1 MTSGK
6 HQMMT
11 GYNIKMLHKMKDKH
25 LQHVVLHIGDL
36 HVSQHPIK
44 IKTILG
50 SCIAACLFD
59 PVTRIGGMN
68 HFLLPGDTTDPDMST
83 RYGVN
88 AMEVLINEM
97 MKLGARRPSLQA
109 KIFGGGDIFR
119 SGHPYM
125 MVGAK
130 NIRFVLGFL
139 DTEAIPVLTS
149 RVGGRHG
156 LMVVYFPHTFEV
168 FVKPLTTERFTA
180 TEDHEIMYHQK
191 LTSELNTAPADNITL
206 F

>member
-1 MTSGK
+1 MIEHRRT
-6 HQMMT
+6 
-11 GYNIKMLHKMKDKH
+11 MLSKVKEKH
-25 LQHVVLHIGDL
+25 LHALQNVTLHIGDL
-36 HVSQHPIK
+36 YVSKTPVK

-50 SCIAACLFD
+50 SCISACLFD
-59 PVTRIGGMN
+59 PVTRVGGMN
-68 HFLLPGDTTDPDMST
+68 HFLLPGDTEDPDLST

-97 MKLGARRPSLQA
+97 MKCGARRPSIQA

-130 NIRFVLGFL
+130 NIKFVLGFL
-139 DTEAIPVLTS
+139 ETESIPVVTS
-149 RVGGRHG
+149 RIGGKQG
-156 LMVVYFPHTFEV
+156 VMVVFLPHTFEV
-168 FVKPLTTERFTA
+168 FVKPLSNERFSS
-180 TEDHEIMYHQK
+180 TEDREIIYRGK
-191 LTSELNTAPADNITL
+191 LTQELNHNASDNITL

>member
-1 MTSGK
+1 MVARRNSLKPTAK
-6 HQMMT
+6 DMH
-11 GYNIKMLHKMKDKH
+11 LHH
-25 LQHVVLHIGDL
+25 LQAVTLHIGDL
-36 HVSQHPIK
+36 HVSKTPVK
-44 IKTILG
+44 IKTLLG

-59 PVTRIGGMN
+59 PTSGIGGMN
-68 HFLLPGDTTDPDMST
+68 HFLLPGETDDPDLST

-97 MKLGARRPSLQA
+97 MMLGARRSSIQA

-119 SGHPYM
+119 SNHPYM

-139 DTEAIPVLTS
+139 ETESIPVLTS
-149 RVGGRHG
+149 RVGGEQG
-156 LMVVYFPHTFEV
+156 LMVVYLPHTFEV
-168 FVKPLTTERFTA
+168 FVKV
-180 TEDHEIMYHQK
+180 
-191 LTSELNTAPADNITL
+191 LTSERFSFTGEKEITYRGRLTNELNTQPPDNVTL

>member
-1 MTSGK
+1 MIGHRSTKTAGVK
-6 HQMMT
+6 E
-11 GYNIKMLHKMKDKH
+11 KH
-25 LQHVVLHIGDL
+25 LHHLQTVTLHIGDL
-36 HVSQHPIK
+36 HVSKMPLK

-68 HFLLPGDTTDPDMST
+68 HFLLPGDTEDPELST

-97 MKLGARRPSLQA
+97 MKLGARRASIQA

-125 MVGAK
+125 MVGEK
-130 NIRFVLGFL
+130 NIRFVHGFL
-139 DTEAIPVLTS
+139 ETEAIPLLTS
-149 RVGGRHG
+149 RVGGKQG
-156 LMVVYFPHTFEV
+156 LMVVYLPHTFEV
-168 FVKPLTTERFTA
+168 FVKALTTDRFTS
-180 TEDHEIMYHQK
+180 TEDRESMYRGK
-191 LTSELNTAPADNITL
+191 LTRELNTKPSDNITL

>member
-1 MTSGK
+1 ML
-6 HQMMT
+6 
-11 GYNIKMLHKMKDKH
+11 GYHNSASQNLKAAHLRRLHTVS
-25 LQHVVLHIGDL
+25 LEIGGVHASADP
-36 HVSQHPIK
+36 VE

-68 HFLLPGDTTDPDMST
+68 HFLLPGDTEDAGLST

-88 AMEVLINEM
+88 AMELLINQM
-97 MKLGARRPSLQA
+97 IKLGAHRPTIEA

-119 SGHPYM
+119 SNHPCM
-125 MVGAK
+125 AIGAK

-139 DTEAIPVLTS
+139 ETESIPVVTS
-149 RVGGRHG
+149 RVGGKQG
-156 LMVVYFPHTFEV
+156 LMVVFLPHTFEV
-168 FVKPLTTERFTA
+168 FVKPLTMNRFSITEEKELLYRGR
-180 TEDHEIMYHQK
+180 
-191 LTSELNTAPADNITL
+191 LTQQLANEPSGRITL

>member
-1 MTSGK
+1 MIALRHTIS
-6 HQMMT
+6 HA
-11 GYNIKMLHKMKDKH
+11 MKEKH
-25 LQHVVLHIGDL
+25 LRQLQTVTLHIGDL
-36 HVSQHPIK
+36 HVSTRPVK

-59 PVTRIGGMN
+59 RATGIGGMN
-68 HFLLPGDTTDPDMST
+68 HFLLPGDTDDPELST

-97 MKLGARRPSLQA
+97 MKLGARRSSIQA

-119 SGHPYM
+119 SEHPYM

-139 DTEAIPVLTS
+139 ATESIPVLTS
-149 RVGGRHG
+149 RIGGNQG
-156 LMVVYFPHTFEV
+156 LMVVYLPHTFEV
-168 FVKPLTTERFTA
+168 FVKPLTTDRFTT
-180 TEDHEIMYHQK
+180 TEEKELTYRGK
-191 LTSELNTAPADNITL
+191 LTRELNGERADSITL